1 MKKKSC
7 KLSGLLLAYASVII
21 SSFARRIN
29 DPEEEMLFSENDI
42 RII

>member
-21 SSFARRIN
+21 SSFARIN